1 MACGARGLKI
11 PKCILLVLTIG
22 LTAETAARAETQMAS
37 LEAGTERDAH
47 DLSQPVL
54 NYDLLTVIRF
64 QDNGILWGGQLQNI
78 RPADHGL
85 VSWATEGLA
94 GYSYKY
100 SRSAMITGSVAV
112 GERFASDK
120 DFPYYVFRLSNDV
133 RIAPD
138 MIWNS
143 LTLRYRNSFD
153 EQDHYLNSQ
162 IGTGL
167 TFQLNGGVAVYGRSF
182 LVFGQEYHLEG
193 IGLSI
198 GIRTAF

>member
-1 MACGARGLKI
+1 MAQGARSVKVAERIFLS
-11 PKCILLVLTIG
+11 LAIG
-22 LTAETAARAETQMAS
+22 IAGETTARADTQMVS
-37 LEAGTERDAH
+37 LEVGTERDAH
-47 DLSQPVL
+47 DVSLPLL
-54 NYDLLTVIRF
+54 NYDLLTAIRF

-78 RPADHGL
+78 RRADHGL
-85 VSWATEGLA
+85 VSWATEALA

-100 SRSAMITGSVAV
+100 TPSAMLTGSIAV

-133 RIAPD
+133 RIAPN

-143 LTLRYRNSFD
+143 LTIRYRNSFD

-162 IGTGL
+162 IGTGV
-167 TFQLNGGVAVYGRSF
+167 TYQLNDSAAVYGRSF
-182 LVFGQEYHLEG
+182 LVFGQQYQLEG

-198 GIRTAF
+198 GIRTTF

>member
-1 MACGARGLKI
+1 MKI
-11 PKCILLVLTIG
+11 AEGIFLSLAIG
-22 LTAETAARAETQMAS
+22 IATEPAARADTQMAS
-37 LEAGTERDAH
+37 LEAGTERDVH
-47 DLSQPVL
+47 DVSLPLL

-64 QDNGILWGGQLQNI
+64 QDNGILWGAQLQNI
-78 RPADHGL
+78 RRVDHGL

-100 SRSAMITGSVAV
+100 APSAMLTGSIAV

-143 LTLRYRNSFD
+143 LTVRYRNSFD
-153 EQDHYLNSQ
+153 EQDHYLNAQ

-167 TFQLNGGVAVYGRSF
+167 TYQLNERASVYSRSF
-182 LVFGQEYHLEG
+182 LVFDQQYQLEG

>member
-1 MACGARGLKI
+1 MAQGARGVKVAE
-11 PKCILLVLTIG
+11 CIFLSLAIG
-22 LTAETAARAETQMAS
+22 IAGETAARADTQMVS

-47 DLSQPVL
+47 HVSLPLL

-64 QDNGILWGGQLQNI
+64 QDNGILWGAQLQNI
-78 RPADHGL
+78 RRADHGL
-85 VSWATEGLA
+85 ISWATEGLA

-100 SRSAMITGSVAV
+100 TSSAMLTGSVAI

-120 DFPYYVFRLSNDV
+120 DFPYYVVRLSNDV
-133 RIAPD
+133 RIAPN

-143 LTLRYRNSFD
+143 LTIRYRNSFD

-162 IGTGL
+162 IGTGV
-167 TFQLNGGVAVYGRSF
+167 TYQLNDSTAVYGRSF
-182 LVFGQEYHLEG
+182 LVFGQQYQLEG